1 MSRLREDFARGLL
14 RHAPTYL
21 VFALLLSLL
30 AGGLA
35 AGTYRRADE
44 ADLSHLLKT
53 QAQRQAVQLTD
64 ETLRGRTMG
73 AVAMLGINE
82 PVLKEL
88 VQGRLPPDAPRAL
101 ERLQPLRRALAAEGL
116 YVMDADGRVVANAS
130 DFPAVTGLLWQDRPY
145 WLQAFAGQETV
156 YPIAEGDDVLRRS
169 LFLAAPL
176 YAEADRASLV
186 IGVVAIKLPA
196 EGLDASLRALGEH
209 ALLLS
214 PLGLVYASSDER
226 WNFRLAA
233 DLDHAQAAGLSQQ
246 FGPAFQDGA
255 IPRRLSFDLARDRV
269 TLLGE
274 RHLSARASLRWP
286 DATGRWQLVL
296 LASPSRQESAFGL
309 MTIGGVVALLVFA
322 LLALLLRGVQNHD
335 ARRQALALS
344 EAASR
349 ELMQL
354 AQFKARQSELT
365 LQLQRARELPALAR
379 TLFDEISRFLPM
391 HQGSLYC
398 VEPGPAGEPRL
409 RLAGSYATDQA
420 PERVALGDGLLGQ
433 CARER
438 RSLSFSD
445 VPPGFWTIESGLGQA
460 LPRSLLLL
468 PVLRNDVLIGVLEL
482 ASMDPDCA
490 RIEAALEGLL
500 PVLAMNLE
508 VLLAEQRL
516 ERLLAEARAQAGAAA
531 VAVDASPQLDYADTT
546 AAAPAARSPATERAT
561 LFRA

>member
-1 MSRLREDFARGLL
+1 MSRLREDFARALL
-14 RHAPTYL
+14 QHGPTYL

-30 AGGLA
+30 AGWLA
-35 AGTYRRADE
+35 AGAYRRSDE
-44 ADLSHLLKT
+44 AGLSHLLKT

-73 AVAMLGINE
+73 AIAMLGINE

-88 VQGRLPPDAPRAL
+88 VQGRLPPDAPQAL
-101 ERLQPLRRALAAEGL
+101 ERLQPLRRALGAEGL
-116 YVMDADGRVVANAS
+116 YVMDADGRVVANVS
-130 DFPAVTGLLWQDRPY
+130 DFPAATGLLWQDQPY
-145 WLQAFAGQETV
+145 WQQAFAGQETV
-156 YPIAEGDDVLRRS
+156 YPIAEGDALRRS

-176 YAEADRASLV
+176 YAEAERASLV
-186 IGVVAIKLPA
+186 IGVVAVKLPA
-196 EGLDASLRALGEH
+196 DGLDASLRGLGEH

-214 PLGLVYASSDER
+214 PQGLVYASSDES

-233 DLDHAQAAGLSQQ
+233 DLDRAQAAGLSQQ

-255 IPRRLSFDLARDRV
+255 IPRRLSFDLAHDRV

-286 DATGRWQLVL
+286 DAAGRWQLVL
-296 LASPSRQESAFGL
+296 LASPEWQESAFGL
-309 MTIGGVVALLVFA
+309 MVIGGVVALLVFA
-322 LLALLLRGVQNHD
+322 LLALLLRGVQTHD
-335 ARRQALALS
+335 ARRKALALS

-365 LQLQRARELPALAR
+365 LQLQRARELPALTR

-398 VEPGPAGEPRL
+398 VEPGPAGEPQL
-409 RLAGSYATDQA
+409 RLAGSYATDAA

-445 VPPGFWTIESGLGQA
+445 VPPGFWSIESGLGHA
-460 LPRSLLLL
+460 WPRSLLLL

-482 ASMDPDCA
+482 ASMDPDCG
-490 RIEAALEGLL
+490 RIETALEGLL

-508 VLLAEQRL
+508 GLLAEQRL
-516 ERLLAEARAQAGAAA
+516 ERLLAEARAQAGTGA
-531 VAVDASPQLDYADTT
+531 VPVDGHPHLDYADKE
-546 AAAPAARSPATERAT
+546 AAAPAARSPDTERAT
-561 LFRA
+561 ISRA